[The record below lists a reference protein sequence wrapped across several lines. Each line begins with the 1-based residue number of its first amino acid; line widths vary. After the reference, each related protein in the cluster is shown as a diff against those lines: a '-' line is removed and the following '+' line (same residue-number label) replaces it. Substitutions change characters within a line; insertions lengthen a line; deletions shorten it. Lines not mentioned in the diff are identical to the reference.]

1 VTSVTD
7 HASPPAHHDTGVAT
21 RHRLGRLARTEA
33 RLLWR
38 FGAVAAA
45 AVITVL
51 WIAVVRLVP
60 TPARSTVTAAVL
72 LTDVA
77 ALGFLFV
84 PALLVLERM
93 EGVEAALR
101 VTPVRVAERVTAR
114 IGMIATLSIAAG
126 LGVCLGA
133 GSTEVPPRIA
143 GVALLAT
150 LLGLAAY
157 GITASSATLTDVLMR
172 APFVAAPLI
181 APALAHLVGLTA
193 SPVLYISPVTSAVDL
208 LLGETTWSGIAWLV
222 LWIAGTS
229 VWAVRGPRQT
239 STIAP
244 AHAPTPV
251 TSDSRRWPARA
262 EGYRILR
269 AVRSFARA
277 DRRTLV
283 RDGMLVLLV
292 VSVPL
297 LTGVVR
303 LITAFGVAWARQRHG
318 VDLAPHLPL
327 IEGLL
332 LVVHTP
338 VVFGSL
344 TGLLLLE
351 DRDAGL
357 FGPLGITRAG
367 LSTLV
372 AYRLGATALLTT
384 AALAAMLPLDGV
396 PHPAGST
403 GTTATAVA
411 AGAVSLVPALLMAA
425 TANNRVQGVAVMKLL
440 GLPLYLPLATWFIE
454 GSAAWVFAPLPTT
467 WVLWT
472 SWATTRAAAV
482 ATAGGAVA
490 VSLASS
496 VVLARLLRRRASA
509 V

>member
-1 VTSVTD
+1 VTAVTER
-7 HASPPAHHDTGVAT
+7 ASPLARHDTRGAT
-21 RHRLGRLARTEA
+21 RRRLGRLARTEA

-45 AVITVL
+45 VVITVL
-51 WIAVVRLVP
+51 WIIVVRLVP

-84 PALLVLERM
+84 PAMLVLERM

-101 VTPVRVAERVTAR
+101 VTPVRTAERVSAR
-114 IGMIATLSIAAG
+114 LALITVLSIGAG
-126 LGVCLGA
+126 VGVCLGA
-133 GSTEVPPRIA
+133 GVVNVAPRIA
-143 GVALLAT
+143 GVTLLAV
-150 LLGLAAY
+150 LLGLAAHAV
-157 GITASSATLTDVLMR
+157 TASSATLTDVLMR

-193 SPVLYISPVTSAVDL
+193 SPMLYASPVTSAVDL
-208 LLGETTWSGIAWLV
+208 LLGETTWSGSAWLG
-222 LWIAGTS
+222 LWIAG
-229 VWAVRGPRQT
+229 VWVWIARGPRRA
-239 STIAP
+239 STIATSR
-244 AHAPTPV
+244 APTPA
-251 TSDSRRWPARA
+251 TSGSRRWLARA
-262 EGYRILR
+262 EAYRPGR

-283 RDGMLVLLV
+283 RDGMVVLLL

-297 LTGVVR
+297 LTGVMR
-303 LITAFGVAWARQRHG
+303 LVTSVGVEWTQQRHG
-318 VDLAPHLPL
+318 VALGQHLPL

-357 FGPLGITRAG
+357 YGPLRVTRAG
-367 LSTLV
+367 LSTLL

-396 PHPAGST
+396 PHPAGAT

-411 AGAVSLVPALLMAA
+411 AGAISIVPALLMAA
-425 TANNRVQGVAVMKLL
+425 AATNRVQGVAVMKLL
-440 GLPLYLPLATWFIE
+440 GLPLYLPLTTWFID
-454 GSAAWVFAPLPTT
+454 GPAAWTFAPLPTS

-472 SWATTRAAAV
+472 SWAATPTAAVSAAA
-482 ATAGGAVA
+482 GGVAVA
-490 VSLASS
+490 LICAAA
-496 VVLARLLRRRASA
+496 LLRRLRRRASA

>member
-1 VTSVTD
+1 VTT
-7 HASPPAHHDTGVAT
+7 AT
-21 RHRLGRLARTEA
+21 RPGARLRVEAGRATRRRLGRLTRTEA
-33 RLLWR
+33 LLLWR

-45 AVITVL
+45 AVTTVL
-51 WIAVVRLVP
+51 WIAVVRVVP
-60 TPARSTVTAAVL
+60 APARSPVTAAVL

-101 VTPVRVAERVTAR
+101 VTPVHTLERATAR
-114 IGMIATLSIAAG
+114 IALITALSVAAG

-133 GSTEVPPRIA
+133 GITDVPPRIA
-143 GVALLAT
+143 GVALLAM

-157 GITASSATLTDVLMR
+157 AVTASSATLTDVLMR

-181 APALAHLVGLTA
+181 APALAHLIGLAA
-193 SPVLYISPVTSAVDL
+193 SPVLYLSPVTSAVDL
-208 LLGETTWSGIAWLV
+208 LLGETIWGGMAWLV
-222 LWIAGTS
+222 LWITGAA
-229 VWAVRGPRQT
+229 VWIVHGPRQT
-239 STIAP
+239 SAIAS
-244 AHAPTPV
+244 ARAPRPV
-251 TSDSRRWPARA
+251 TSGSRRWPARA
-262 EGYRILR
+262 AGYRTAR

-283 RDGMLVLLV
+283 RDGMLAMLV

-303 LITAFGVAWARQRHG
+303 LITSVGVSWARQRHG
-318 VDLAPHLPL
+318 IDLAPHLPL

-357 FGPLGITRAG
+357 FGPLRVTRAG

-384 AALAAMLPLDGV
+384 AALAVTLPLDGV
-396 PHPAGST
+396 PHPAGT
-403 GTTATAVA
+403 AGTTATAVA
-411 AGAVSLVPALLMAA
+411 AGAVSIVPALLMAA
-425 TANNRVQGVAVMKLL
+425 TATNRVQGVAVMKLL
-440 GLPLYLPLATWFIE
+440 GLPLYLPLTTWFIA
-454 GSAAWVFAPLPTT
+454 GSAAWAFAPLPTT

-482 ATAGGAVA
+482 VTAAGAVA
-490 VSLASS
+490 VSLACS